1 MVARSDDLSANENPN
16 LIDGDDDSA
25 DDEES
30 VGTAGCEPWKMALN
44 CFLRS
49 RFVLNFAPW
58 IEYKECFLYW
68 GRNRKIESLS
78 TGGQIF
84 STSYVAITS
93 FSELEW
99 AWICAYMAHF
109 CLGWQ
114 RIIQTTRSHCFL
126 PKFVKFNM
134 YNYSIIILY
143 FFQKTSIAQKIL
155 NFLNRPNIP
164 ILKNRFF

>member
-1 MVARSDDLSANENPN
+1 MYKCYWKYQITKTTNKLTNEQPSSHFF
-16 LIDGDDDSA
+16 LTD
-25 DDEES
+25 
-30 VGTAGCEPWKMALN
+30 PLLN
-44 CFLRS
+44 IYL
-49 RFVLNFAPW
+49 V
-58 IEYKECFLYW
+58 
-68 GRNRKIESLS
+68 RNRKIESLS

-143 FFQKTSIAQKIL
+143 FFQKTSIVQKIF

>member
-1 MVARSDDLSANENPN
+1 MLALIMETGLALFLPTIELPVFLQAVSNTAYLSP
-16 LIDGDDDSA
+16 
-25 DDEES
+25 
-30 VGTAGCEPWKMALN
+30 AGWEGMGVVN
-44 CFLRS
+44 C
-49 RFVLNFAPW
+49 AP
-58 IEYKECFLYW
+58 
-68 GRNRKIESLS
+68 RNRKIESLS

>member
-1 MVARSDDLSANENPN
+1 MWNSSHSHIHNSMFYCFFFLNNDGIVSAGVTPTKMSLNE
-16 LIDGDDDSA
+16 
-25 DDEES
+25 
-30 VGTAGCEPWKMALN
+30 TCETYILLKDY
-44 CFLRS
+44 
-49 RFVLNFAPW
+49 VL
-58 IEYKECFLYW
+58 
-68 GRNRKIESLS
+68 RNRKIESLS

-143 FFQKTSIAQKIL
+143 FFQKTSIAQKIQ

>member
-1 MVARSDDLSANENPN
+1 MILYFPWIFDALTMQFQCNTAPKQKRDLSHLEDRLESFHN
-16 LIDGDDDSA
+16 LMWFSKFDQDLGH
-25 DDEES
+25 
-30 VGTAGCEPWKMALN
+30 
-44 CFLRS
+44 
-49 RFVLNFAPW
+49 
-58 IEYKECFLYW
+58 